1 MVEIFNRQSQWIF
14 LCIFLSFSVTAYGKD
29 TMKTS
34 VSLTA
39 YNHTENGVGSY
50 RVTLEDGASVG
61 AGFLA
66 PGGGGGGDTCCL
78 SIPLVWKP
86 GMRATVIMETIKDGK
101 NISVEQTVLVPQYSQ
116 EDVGRFVVHF
126 LHDGSYKVFVTKYS
140 LGHRK
145 YPLSGKQAERR
156 PGIPLEI
163 IWE

>member
-1 MVEIFNRQSQWIF
+1 MDF
-14 LCIFLSFSVTAYGKD
+14 LSIFLSFSIAACSKNAL
-29 TMKTS
+29 KTS

-39 YNHTENGVGSY
+39 YKHTENGVGSY
-50 RVTLEDGASVG
+50 RVTLEDGASAG

-78 SIPLVWKP
+78 LIPLVWKP
-86 GMRATVIMETIKDGK
+86 GMKATVIMKTIKDDK
-101 NISVEQTVLVPQYSQ
+101 DISVEQTVLVPQYYQ